1 MHMGMMLML
10 LSEPDVPGPELFP
23 HSDGKQFHG
32 TFFGP
37 GVPILEAWSRLD
49 LSALRY
55 CALDTEGADEAAFGA
70 EQIAQWQAESEL
82 AWQSPAVLIQTLE
95 ALLARLQRAK
105 NRLPLDVCWAL
116 DPYDRPWEYY
126 REGHLSRDVES
137 CLAAVRARAAAGAQ
151 RVRFF
156 AI

>member
-1 MHMGMMLML
+1 MMLML

-55 CALDTEGADEAAFGA
+55 CALDRGRGRGGFRGRANR
-70 EQIAQWQAESEL
+70 
-82 AWQSPAVLIQTLE
+82 AVATGE
-95 ALLARLQRAK
+95 
-105 NRLPLDVCWAL
+105 
-116 DPYDRPWEYY
+116 
-126 REGHLSRDVES
+126 
-137 CLAAVRARAAAGAQ
+137 
-151 RVRFF
+151 
-156 AI
+156 